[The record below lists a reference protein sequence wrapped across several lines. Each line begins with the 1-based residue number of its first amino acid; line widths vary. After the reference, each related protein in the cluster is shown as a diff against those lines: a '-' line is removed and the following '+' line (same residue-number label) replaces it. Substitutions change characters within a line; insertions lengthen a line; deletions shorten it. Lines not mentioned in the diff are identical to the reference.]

1 MSRHSENATL
11 RSPDCCMGPE
21 FMKESPLRK
30 APRLAVLLSTAFLAP
45 PMVSAQTFPA
55 KPIRVVTQYV
65 AGSSG
70 DNSLRFVAPFMGASM
85 GQPVVIENRP
95 GAGGVLAAEQ
105 VMRAA
110 PDGYSILASNSAT
123 HVIRQFL
130 VKNMS
135 FDPAKD
141 FTPITQL
148 TEGTGAIVVSPS
160 FPAANVREMLDYAR
174 TNPGKV
180 AFGTSGIGSEHHLT
194 AENLMQLSG
203 VKLLHVPYKAGA
215 QAMLDVSAG
224 QLPMAVG
231 VLGGAQ
237 PLVASGKLKLLGVV
251 SARRH
256 AQFPQV
262 ATVGEAV
269 PGFVAPSSW
278 TGIFGPAGLPAPLAR
293 RISGEFSKA
302 VNDPETREK
311 LLNAGNDPV
320 ASTPEQFAESMAKE
334 IALVRRIVQAAGIK
348 PE

>member
-1 MSRHSENATL
+1 MLSVRLIPFAL
-11 RSPDCCMGPE
+11 GIACAVAM
-21 FMKESPLRK
+21 
-30 APRLAVLLSTAFLAP
+30 APGAR
-45 PMVSAQTFPA
+45 AQAFPA

-65 AGSSG
+65 PGSSG
-70 DNSLRFVAPFMGASM
+70 DNSLRFVTPFMGNSL

-105 VMRAA
+105 VMHAA

-141 FTPITQL
+141 FSAITQF
-148 TEGTGAIVVSPS
+148 TEGTGAMVVSPT
-160 FPAANVREMLDYAR
+160 FPAGNIRELLDYAR
-174 TNPGKV
+174 ANPGKV

-194 AENLMQLSG
+194 AENLMQITG
-203 VKLLHVPYKAGA
+203 VQMLHVPYKAGA
-215 QAMLDVSAG
+215 QAMLDVTAG

-237 PLVASGKLKLLGVV
+237 PLIASGKLRLLAVV
-251 SARRH
+251 SPKRH
-256 AQFPQV
+256 SQFLQTPTV
-262 ATVGEAV
+262 AETV

-278 TGIFGPAGLPAPLAR
+278 TGIFGPAALPAALAR
-293 RISGEFSKA
+293 RISSEFSRA

-311 LLNAGNDPV
+311 LVNAGNEPV
-320 ASTPEQFAESMAKE
+320 ANTPEQFSESITRE
-334 IALVRRIVQAAGIK
+334 IALVRKIVLAAGIK